1 MSQKNIQSLMH
12 MPDVAGK
19 RIIVRAA
26 LDVPMRDGTVQSD
39 FRIVRAMPTI
49 THLMLA
55 GARVILLTHLGR
67 NPKTTLEVLAQKLNE
82 YVKVIYIPALVG
94 DEVAQ
99 AIAGMQD
106 GDVILLENL
115 RSHEGEER
123 NDPEFAH
130 MLASYGDYYVNDA
143 FSVSHRAHA
152 SIVGIPQHLP
162 SFAGVAFVD
171 EYTELTKAFSPEH
184 PSLFIIGGAK
194 FETKEPLI
202 AEYARDY
209 THVFVGGALANDF
222 LKAKGFPVG
231 ESLLSPVDLCGN
243 ELLKRENIIIP
254 IDVVV
259 GGDEG
264 KRELLREHV
273 GAYDTILDVGPRS
286 IDALA
291 PLIKDAKTIVWNGP
305 LGNYEGGFDD
315 ATKRCAE
322 MIAESD
328 AHSVVGGGDTVTA
341 IESLGITESFG
352 FVSTAGGAMLDFLE
366 HRTLPGIEALSKVYI

>member
-1 MSQKNIQSLMH
+1 MSQKNIQSMMY

-19 RIIVRAA
+19 RIIVRTA
-26 LDVPMRDGTVQSD
+26 LDVPMRDGFVQSD

-55 GARVILLTHLGR
+55 GAQVILLTHLGR
-67 NPKTTLEVLAQKLNE
+67 NPKTTLEILAQKLKE
-82 YVKVIYIPALVG
+82 YVEVTYVPALIG
-94 DEVAQ
+94 DAVTE
-99 AIAGMQD
+99 AINAMQD

-115 RSHEGEER
+115 RSHKGEEE
-123 NDPEFAH
+123 NDSEFAR

-143 FSVSHRAHA
+143 FLVSHRAHA
-152 SIVGIPQHLP
+152 SIVGIPKYLP
-162 SFAGVAFVD
+162 SFAGVSFLE
-171 EYTELTKAFSPEH
+171 EYTELTKAFLPEH

-202 AEYARDY
+202 AEYAQDY

-222 LKAKGFPVG
+222 LKAKGFSVG
-231 ESLLSPVDLCGN
+231 ESLLSPVDLRGN
-243 ELLKRENIIIP
+243 ELLKRENIITP

-264 KRELLREHV
+264 KRELLVEHV
-273 GAYDTILDVGPRS
+273 DTYDTILDVGPRS

-291 PLIKDAKTIVWNGP
+291 PLIKEAKTIVWNGP

-322 MIAESD
+322 MIAESG
-328 AHSVVGGGDTVTA
+328 AYSVVGGGDTVTA

-352 FVSTAGGAMLDFLE
+352 FVSTAGGAMIDFLE
-366 HRTLPGIEALSKVYI
+366 HKTLPGIEALKQ

>member
-1 MSQKNIQSLMH
+1 MNVKDIPSVMDISE
-12 MPDVAGK
+12 VAGK
-19 RIIVRAA
+19 RVIVRTS
-26 LDVPMRDGTVQSD
+26 LDVPMLDGVVQSD

-55 GARVILLTHLGR
+55 GAQVILLTHLGR
-67 NPKTTLEVLAQKLNE
+67 NPKTTLEVLAQKLRE
-82 YVKVIYIPALVG
+82 YVEVTYVPALIG
-94 DEVAQ
+94 DAVTE
-99 AIAGMQD
+99 AINAMQD

-115 RSHEGEER
+115 RSHKGEEE
-123 NDPEFAH
+123 NDSEFAR

-152 SIVGIPQHLP
+152 SIVGIPKYLP
-162 SFAGVAFVD
+162 SFAGVSFLE

-222 LKAKGFPVG
+222 LKAKGFSVG
-231 ESLLSPVDLCGN
+231 ESLLSPVDLRGN
-243 ELLKRENIIIP
+243 ELLKRENIITP

-264 KRELLREHV
+264 KRELLVEHV
-273 GAYDTILDVGPRS
+273 DTYDTILDVGPRS

-341 IESLGITESFG
+341 IESLGIGESFG
-352 FVSTAGGAMLDFLE
+352 FVSTGGGAMLDFLE
-366 HRTLPGIEALSKVYI
+366 HKTLPGIEALKQ

>member
-1 MSQKNIQSLMH
+1 MSQKNIQSMMH

-26 LDVPMRDGTVQSD
+26 LDVPMRDGAIQSD

-115 RSHEGEER
+115 RSHEGEEM

-209 THVFVGGALANDF
+209 TQVFVGGALANDF
-222 LKAKGFPVG
+222 LKAQGFPVG
-231 ESLLSPVDLCGN
+231 ESLLSTVDLCGN

-322 MIAESD
+322 MIARSG

-341 IESLGITESFG
+341 IESLGIMESFG
-352 FVSTAGGAMLDFLE
+352 FVSTAGGGMLYFLE
-366 HRTLPGIEALSKVYI
+366 HKTLPGIEALKR

>member
-1 MSQKNIQSLMH
+1 MSQKNIQSMMY

-19 RIIVRAA
+19 RIIVRTA
-26 LDVPMRDGTVQSD
+26 LDVPMRDGFVQSD

-55 GARVILLTHLGR
+55 GAQVILLTHLGR
-67 NPKTTLEVLAQKLNE
+67 NPKTTLEILAQKLKE
-82 YVKVIYIPALVG
+82 YVEVTYVPALIG
-94 DEVAQ
+94 DAVTE
-99 AIAGMQD
+99 AINAMQD

-115 RSHEGEER
+115 RSHKGEEE
-123 NDPEFAH
+123 NDSEFAR

-143 FSVSHRAHA
+143 FLVSHRAHA
-152 SIVGIPQHLP
+152 SIVGIPKYLP
-162 SFAGVAFVD
+162 SFAGVSFLE
-171 EYTELTKAFSPEH
+171 EYTELTKAFLPEH

-202 AEYARDY
+202 AEYAQDY
-209 THVFVGGALANDF
+209 THIFVGGALANDF
-222 LKAKGFPVG
+222 LKAKGFSVG
-231 ESLLSPVDLCGN
+231 ESLLSPVDLRGN
-243 ELLKRENIIIP
+243 ELLKRENIITP

-264 KRELLREHV
+264 KRELLVEHV
-273 GAYDTILDVGPRS
+273 DTYDTILDVGPRS

-291 PLIKDAKTIVWNGP
+291 PLIKEAKTIVWNGP

-322 MIAESD
+322 MIAESG
-328 AHSVVGGGDTVTA
+328 AYSVVGGGDTVTA

-352 FVSTAGGAMLDFLE
+352 FVSTAGGAMIDFLE
-366 HRTLPGIEALSKVYI
+366 HKTLPGIEALKQ